1 MTTSPCRAVLITSG
15 PSWTASSASSRRTQR
30 AKRQAWPTCASSS
43 RTVSTRCSPQRS
55 CTCWAKRA
63 RAPRSPPS
71 TSASSSTGWFWRA
84 RLFVQVRQHNEL
96 LYYFHLFYINCERGW
111 CLTPGVCRSSK
122 SQNPGLKKS
131 LVYKENKLLG
141 IAVQLQ
147 LCDYGEKKKL
157 QNRSCM
163 EPVTTKLNCLTQTE
177 FIRAH
182 RAIVLFGLKWC
193 SLINSYFKKSQ
204 VKIVC

>member
-1 MTTSPCRAVLITSG
+1 MSPCRAVLITSG

-147 LCDYGEKKKL
+147 LCDYGEKK
-157 QNRSCM
+157 
-163 EPVTTKLNCLTQTE
+163 TTKQILHGTSN
-177 FIRAH
+177 H
-182 RAIVLFGLKWC
+182 KVKLFNPDRIYQSAQSHCVVW
-193 SLINSYFKKSQ
+193 
-204 VKIVC
+204 VKMVFPHQ